1 MTHAAV
7 LGAGIMGCAT
17 ALWLARR
24 GDRVT
29 LIDAADRPFAGASRW
44 NEGKI
49 HLGYLYA
56 ADASLET
63 ARRLLPGGLAFKP
76 LTESL
81 IGCALDDAIAHDD
94 DTFVVHRDSIVGAE
108 AAGRYYA
115 QVTALV
121 TGHADAARYLTPVDA
136 ARVRRLSPAE
146 LTADYDPAHVV
157 AGFRVPE
164 RSVSTTW
171 VADRFVAAV
180 TAEPR
185 VDLRLRTTVVGV
197 RRTGR
202 ALDSRLIVETSGGS
216 DGPYDWVVNALWEG
230 RLAVD
235 ASVGLPPPPVW
246 SHRFRLSAFLH
257 TSRPVPVPS
266 TVVAT
271 GPFGDIKNY
280 DCRNFYASWY
290 PSGLV
295 VEGTDL
301 APPTVPPMTGEARRA
316 LLRSILTNL
325 ERIVPSVT
333 QLSECADE
341 ARVEG
346 GWVYAAGCGSLSN
359 PASTLHRR
367 DRIGITQAGSY
378 ISVDTGKYSIA
389 PWLAREVVRR
399 ITQRST
405 IGSRVV
411 PTWGDA

>member
-29 LIDAADRPFAGASRW
+29 LIDAGDRPFTGASRW

-56 ADASLET
+56 ADPSLET

-81 IGCALDDAIAHDD
+81 IGCALDEAVAHDD
-94 DTFVVHRDSIVGAE
+94 DTFVVHRDSGVAVE
-108 AAGRYYA
+108 AAERYYA

-121 TGHADAARYLTPVDA
+121 TGHEEATRYLVPVGA
-136 ARVRRLSPAE
+136 SRVRRLSPAE
-146 LTADYDPAHVV
+146 LSADYDPAHVV

-185 VDLRLRTTVVGV
+185 IQLRLRTTVVGV
-197 RRTGR
+197 RRTGQV
-202 ALDSRLIVETSGGS
+202 LDSPLIVETSDGL
-216 DGPYDWVVNALWEG
+216 DGPYDCVVNALWEG

-235 ASVGLPPPPVW
+235 ASLGLPPPPAW

-271 GPFGDIKNY
+271 GPFGDVKNY
-280 DCRNFYASWY
+280 DGRNFYVSWY

-295 VEGTDL
+295 AEGTDI
-301 APPTVPPMTGEARRA
+301 APPTVPHMTDEARHA
-316 LLRSILTNL
+316 LLRAIVTNL
-325 ERIVPSVT
+325 ERIVPSVSLLLT
-333 QLSECADE
+333 WADD
-341 ARVEG
+341 ARLEG
-346 GWVYAAGCGSLSN
+346 GWVYAAGRGPLSN

-367 DRIGITQAGSY
+367 DRIGITQVGSY
-378 ISVDTGKYSIA
+378 LSIDTGKYSTA

-399 ITQRST
+399 IPQRSAL
-405 IGSRVV
+405 GSRVV
-411 PTWGDA
+411 ST

>member
-29 LIDAADRPFAGASRW
+29 LIDAGDRPFTGASRW

-56 ADASLET
+56 ADPSLET

-81 IGCALDDAIAHDD
+81 IGCALDEAVAHDD
-94 DTFVVHRDSIVGAE
+94 DTFVVHRDSVVAAE
-108 AAGRYYA
+108 AAERYYA

-121 TGHADAARYLTPVDA
+121 TGHEEAARYLTPVGA
-136 ARVRRLSPAE
+136 ARARRLSPAE
-146 LTADYDPAHVV
+146 LSAAYDPAHVV

-185 VDLRLRTTVVGV
+185 IELRLRTTVVGV
-197 RRTGR
+197 RRTGQV
-202 ALDSRLIVETSGGS
+202 LDSPLIVETSDGL
-216 DGPYDWVVNALWEG
+216 DGPYDCVVNALWEG

-235 ASVGLPPPPVW
+235 ASLGLPPPPAW
-246 SHRFRLSAFLH
+246 SHRFRVSAFLH

-271 GPFGDIKNY
+271 GPFGDVKNY
-280 DCRNFYASWY
+280 DGRNFYVSWY

-295 VEGTDL
+295 AEGTDI
-301 APPTVPPMTGEARRA
+301 APPTVPHMTGEARHA
-316 LLRSILTNL
+316 LLRAIVTNL
-325 ERIVPSVT
+325 ERIVPSVSLLLT
-333 QLSECADE
+333 CADD
-341 ARVEG
+341 ARLEG
-346 GWVYAAGCGSLSN
+346 GWVYAAGRGPLSN

-367 DRIGITQAGSY
+367 DRIGITRAGSY
-378 ISVDTGKYSIA
+378 ISVDTGKYSTA

-399 ITQRST
+399 IPQRSAV
-405 IGSRVV
+405 GSRVV
-411 PTWGDA
+411 ST